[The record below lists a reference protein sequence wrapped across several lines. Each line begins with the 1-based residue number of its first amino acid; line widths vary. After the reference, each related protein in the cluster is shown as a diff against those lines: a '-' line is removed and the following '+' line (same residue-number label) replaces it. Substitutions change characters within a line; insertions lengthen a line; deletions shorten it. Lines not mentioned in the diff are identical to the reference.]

1 MSDKKSKK
9 AKKRAQAEAKAMA
22 AMREKLAER
31 GRERAAEEHR
41 TTPGADPFP
50 PGNQVATKSGV
61 RSPRIFLRLARE
73 LVDDLLARRPDL
85 RGYPDAVEAWA
96 QAEAQVALHRR
107 WLALHGSFDTN
118 SQPRDSALRWLNIF
132 EKRAEAAR
140 AVLGLDPISEAK
152 LAKERASASLLATD
166 LRGLAEQ
173 GAMVLEQR
181 DDEPRDRVGE
191 ILAEVIAEAPR
202 HESTERARARRHEAK
217 STLT

>member
-41 TTPGADPFP
+41 TTPGEDGRRPPFP
-50 PGNQVATKSGV
+50 PGNQVATKAGA

-73 LVDDLLARRPDL
+73 LADDLLARRPDL

-96 QAEAQVALHRR
+96 QAEAQTALHRR
-107 WLALHGSFDTN
+107 WLALHGSYDT
-118 SQPRDSALRWLNIF
+118 SSAPRDSALRWLNTF
-132 EKRAEAAR
+132 EKRAQAAR

-166 LRGLAEQ
+166 LRGLAEE

-202 HESTERARARRHEAK
+202 HTSRPERAER
-217 STLT
+217 